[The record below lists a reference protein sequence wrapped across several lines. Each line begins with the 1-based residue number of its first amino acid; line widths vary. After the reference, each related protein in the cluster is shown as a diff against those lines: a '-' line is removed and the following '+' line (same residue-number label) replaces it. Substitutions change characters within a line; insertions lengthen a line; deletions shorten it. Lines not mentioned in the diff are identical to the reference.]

1 MAKRSPRLQFS
12 EEECAVP
19 ELEKAIRKADKRMDK
34 LEKAESKIPKK
45 RVKVKE
51 RVVDPKSGKVTTRL
65 YFKEVD
71 KKRPPS
77 KLSHAVR
84 DAPGLAVSSTV
95 HRKLREADDDNSA
108 TEAANTATETAEGG
122 VRTIQSAHRS
132 HELKPYRNADKAEVN
147 ADKANVKALN
157 KEAQQQNPEF
167 SSNPYSRWQQKRAI
181 KKEYA
186 AAKAG
191 KGAQKTVK
199 ASETTAKAAKKTAE
213 ESKKVGEFIVRH
225 KKGFLIVGG
234 IAALLAILMSLI
246 GSCSVMFNGMSSTIT
261 SSTYPCEDADMLGA
275 ESQYL
280 AMEAELQNYL
290 DTYEDTHSYD
300 EYHFDL
306 DDIEHDPYV
315 LISAIT
321 ALKGEAWT
329 LDEVQGILQTLFDKQ
344 YILTETVTTETR
356 YRTETRIG
364 SYSYTDPNT
373 GQIVTVYY
381 EYDVQV
387 PYTYYIC
394 TVELENFNLSHVP
407 VYIMSQD
414 QLSMYAMYMATLG
427 NRPDLFASSAYVG
440 KYYGTEY
447 EVYDIPPEALE
458 DEQFAAMIKEAE
470 KYLGY
475 PYVWGGSSPSTSFD
489 CSGFVSWVVN
499 NCGVGWSVG
508 RLGASGLLG
517 ICTRVSAA
525 NVKPGDLVFFQ
536 GTYDTTGASHVGI
549 YVGNGMMLH
558 CGDPIQYTS
567 IETNYWRQH
576 FLAYGRLPNP

>member
-1 MAKRSPRLQFS
+1 
-12 EEECAVP
+12 
-19 ELEKAIRKADKRMDK
+19 
-34 LEKAESKIPKK
+34 
-45 RVKVKE
+45 
-51 RVVDPKSGKVTTRL
+51 
-65 YFKEVD
+65 
-71 KKRPPS
+71 
-77 KLSHAVR
+77 
-84 DAPGLAVSSTV
+84 
-95 HRKLREADDDNSA
+95 
-108 TEAANTATETAEGG
+108 
-122 VRTIQSAHRS
+122 
-132 HELKPYRNADKAEVN
+132 
-147 ADKANVKALN
+147 
-157 KEAQQQNPEF
+157 
-167 SSNPYSRWQQKRAI
+167 
-181 KKEYA
+181 
-186 AAKAG
+186 
-191 KGAQKTVK
+191 
-199 ASETTAKAAKKTAE
+199 
-213 ESKKVGEFIVRH
+213 
-225 KKGFLIVGG
+225 
-234 IAALLAILMSLI
+234 MSII
-246 GSCSVMFNGMSSTIT
+246 GSCSVMFNGMSSAIT
-261 SSTYPCEDADMLGA
+261 GSTYPCEDADMLEA
-275 ESQYL
+275 ESQYVG
-280 AMEAELQNYL
+280 MEAELQAMLDNY
-290 DTYEDTHSYD
+290 ESTHDYN

-329 LDEVQGILQTLFDKQ
+329 IEVQGILQTLFDKQ

-356 YRTETRIG
+356 YRTETQTG
-364 SYSYTDPNT
+364 SYDYIDSET
-373 GQIVTVYY
+373 GEIVTVDY

-447 EVYDIPPEALE
+447 EDYDIPPEALE
-458 DEQFAAMIKEAE
+458 DEKFAAMIEEAE

-499 NCGVGWSVG
+499 NCGVGWNVG

-525 NVKPGDLVFFQ
+525 NAKPGDLIFFQ
-536 GTYDTTGASHVGI
+536 GTYDTAGASHVAI

-567 IETNYWRQH
+567 IETSYWQQH